1 MQASTARPERPSA
14 GDGTHGLLRV
24 RPALTP
30 LSVDSPAVNC
40 LSEKMI
46 RLQLALSFDT
56 SSAFGTLSIL
66 GGHEMRVFDDTSE
79 MASCHSE

>member
-1 MQASTARPERPSA
+1 MPERPSA

-24 RPALTP
+24 RPTLTP
-30 LSVDSPAVNC
+30 LSADSPAVNC

-66 GGHEMRVFDDTSE
+66 GGHEMRVFDDTNE